1 MKFAESNKLDWSVR
15 EEQVQTTGG
24 IIIEGQKCIIRN
36 DTNKPLSIMADSYQP
51 FQNQELFELL
61 ERVSNQT
68 GLQVLKSGFFN
79 DGEKVFVQLKSNDLK
94 LGDDKIEGHI
104 TGVNSFD
111 GSTSLAFGNSNVTI
125 SCLNTFF
132 KAFRGLQNK
141 VRHTKNMTIKIDDIC
156 RSMDNF
162 LIEEKEIF
170 RNIVQLSETSI
181 GKDDIDTVIR
191 KLFNVD
197 KNINLKDDEALSTV
211 TKNKIERFYVDM
223 NGELKEKGQNLW
235 GLMSAVTYYGT
246 HTMSKNDDGN
256 LKNKMF
262 GLQGQRE
269 QEIFNHLVEL
279 V

>member
-1 MKFAESNKLDWSVR
+1 MKFAQSNNLDWSVR
-15 EEQVQTTGG
+15 EEQVQTVSGL
-24 IIIEGQKCIIRN
+24 IIDGQKCIIRN
-36 DTNKPLSIMADSYQP
+36 DTNKPLSIMANSYQP
-51 FQNQELFELL
+51 FQNKELFELL
-61 ERVSNQT
+61 ERVSKQT
-68 GLQVLKSGFFN
+68 GLEILDSGFFN
-79 DGEKVFVQLKSNDLK
+79 EGEKVYVQLKSNNLK

-104 TGVNSFD
+104 TGVNSYD
-111 GSTSLAFGNSNVTI
+111 GSTSLAFGNSNITI

-170 RNIVQLSETSI
+170 NNIIQLSETRI
-181 GKDDIDTVIR
+181 GDGDIDSVIR
-191 KLFNVD
+191 KLFDID
-197 KNINLKDDEALSTV
+197 KNISLQDKDAISTI
-211 TKNKIERFYVDM
+211 TNKKIEQFYVDM
-223 NGELKEKGQNLW
+223 NGELKSKGDNLW
-235 GLMSAVTYYGT
+235 GLFSSATYYGT
-246 HTMSKNDDGN
+246 HSMNKNGDGN

-262 GLQGQRE
+262 GLQGKRE

>member
-1 MKFAESNKLDWSVR
+1 MKFAQSNNLDWSVR
-15 EEQVQTTGG
+15 EEQVQTVSGL
-24 IIIEGQKCIIRN
+24 IIDGQKCIIRN
-36 DTNKPLSIMADSYQP
+36 DTNKPLSIMANSYQP
-51 FQNQELFELL
+51 FQNKELFELL
-61 ERVSNQT
+61 ERVSKQT
-68 GLQVLKSGFFN
+68 GLEILDSGFFN
-79 DGEKVFVQLKSNDLK
+79 EGEKVYIQLKSNDLK

-104 TGVNSFD
+104 TGVNSYD
-111 GSTSLAFGNSNVTI
+111 GSTSLAFGNSNITI

-170 RNIVQLSETSI
+170 NNIIQLSETRI
-181 GKDDIDTVIR
+181 GDDDIDSVIR
-191 KLFNVD
+191 KLFDID
-197 KNINLKDDEALSTV
+197 KNISLQDKDAISTI
-211 TKNKIERFYVDM
+211 TNKKIEQFYVDM
-223 NGELKEKGQNLW
+223 NGELKSKGDNLW
-235 GLMSAVTYYGT
+235 GLFSSATYYGT
-246 HTMSKNDDGN
+246 HSMNKNSDGN

-262 GLQGQRE
+262 GLQGKRE